1 MEQQAL
7 NAQAAGEIITGLEH
21 EIGKVIVGQHTLI
34 RRMLT
39 ALFAAIPFAVSKG
52 RARSGCGHLLLE
64 GVPGVAK
71 TLTATTL
78 AQAISAKFQRVQLTP
93 DLLPADILGT
103 RVYDAKTSTFRIEQG
118 PVFTNI
124 LLADEINRATPKT
137 QSALLEAM
145 QERQVTLADT
155 TFPLD
160 DPFWVLA
167 TQNPV
172 EQEGV
177 YTLPEAQLD
186 RFSMMLR
193 VGYPSQGEEVEMLQV
208 RMNQTTIERRV
219 SPSDVHVLREF
230 IYSTVHV
237 DHKILEYIVRLGR
250 ATRDPAERRARRSA
264 RDAAARHLAALVS
277 APPGAEPRDRVPAR
291 PHLGPARR
299 REGDLL
305 RRDAPPHR
313 ADGARAGGGR
323 GRRHHPAGPADG
335 GADPMIPE
343 HVMKELRYIEVFTDR
358 KIRNQRVGTYQSP
371 QRGPGFDFDEHQP
384 YRPGDDVR
392 RIDWNVTARMGAPF
406 VRHTH
411 AEREMNVMVA
421 MDVSRSMALGTTTA
435 LEARDDDLHHRV
447 DSLFRPVGS
456 DQHRLRRLRRQGAAR
471 RRSRAGR
478 ARPPGRC
485 SSRPGRSSPRRRR
498 R

>member
-1 MEQQAL
+1 MMEQQEQRTL
-7 NAQAAGEIITGLEH
+7 NAQAAGEIVTGLEQ

-39 ALFAAIPFAVSKG
+39 ALFAAIPFAVSQG

-78 AQAISAKFQRVQLTP
+78 AKAISARFQRVQLTP
-93 DLLPADILGT
+93 DLLPADIIGT
-103 RVYDAKTSTFRIEQG
+103 RIYDAKSATFRIEQG

-193 VGYPSQGEEVEMLQV
+193 VGYPSQGEEVEMLQM
-208 RMNQTTIERRV
+208 RLSQTTIAHRV
-219 SPSDVHVLREF
+219 SPSDVTVLRDF
-230 IYSTVHV
+230 IDQSVYI
-237 DHKILEYIVRLGR
+237 DPRILEYIVRLGR
-250 ATRDPAERRARRSA
+250 ATRDPGSVGRPDLRELLALGISPRSYQ
-264 RDAAARHLAALVS
+264 HLLALS
-277 APPGAEPRDRVPAR
+277 RVTAFL
-291 PHLGPARR
+291 H
-299 REGDLL
+299 
-305 RRDAPPHR
+305 
-313 ADGARAGGGR
+313 GR
-323 GRRHHPAGPADG
+323 TWALP
-335 GADPMIPE
+335 
-343 HVMKELRYIEVFTDR
+343 
-358 KIRNQRVGTYQSP
+358 
-371 QRGPGFDFDEHQP
+371 
-384 YRPGDDVR
+384 DDVKEIFCDATR
-392 RIDWNVTARMGAPF
+392 HRIARTVRAQAENVHADEILEELLGAVPI
-406 VRHTH
+406 
-411 AEREMNVMVA
+411 
-421 MDVSRSMALGTTTA
+421 
-435 LEARDDDLHHRV
+435 
-447 DSLFRPVGS
+447 P
-456 DQHRLRRLRRQGAAR
+456 
-471 RRSRAGR
+471 
-478 ARPPGRC
+478 
-485 SSRPGRSSPRRRR
+485 
-498 R
+498 

>member
-1 MEQQAL
+1 MMEHQAL
-7 NAQAAGEIITGLEH
+7 NAQAAGDIVTGLEH

-39 ALFAAIPFAVSKG
+39 ALFSAIPFAVSQG

-71 TLTATTL
+71 TLTATTI
-78 AQAISAKFQRVQLTP
+78 AKAISAKFQRVQLTP

-103 RVYDAKTSTFRIEQG
+103 RIYDARSATFRIEQG

-193 VGYPSQGEEVEMLQV
+193 VGYPSEGEEVEMLQV
-208 RMNQTTIERRV
+208 RMNQTAIDRRV
-219 SPSDVHVLREF
+219 SPSDVTVLRDF
-230 IYSTVHV
+230 IHDSIYV
-237 DHKILEYIVRLGR
+237 DTKILEYIVRLGR
-250 ATRDPAERRARRSA
+250 ATRDPGSVGRPDLKELLLLGISPRSYQHLLALSRVNAFMHGRTWAMPEDVKEIFCDATRHRIARTVRAQAENV
-264 RDAAARHLAALVS
+264 DADAIL
-277 APPGAEPRDRVPAR
+277 E
-291 PHLGPARR
+291 
-299 REGDLL
+299 ELL
-305 RRDAPPHR
+305 RVVP
-313 ADGARAGGGR
+313 
-323 GRRHHPAGPADG
+323 
-335 GADPMIPE
+335 IP
-343 HVMKELRYIEVFTDR
+343 
-358 KIRNQRVGTYQSP
+358 
-371 QRGPGFDFDEHQP
+371 
-384 YRPGDDVR
+384 
-392 RIDWNVTARMGAPF
+392 
-406 VRHTH
+406 
-411 AEREMNVMVA
+411 
-421 MDVSRSMALGTTTA
+421 
-435 LEARDDDLHHRV
+435 
-447 DSLFRPVGS
+447 
-456 DQHRLRRLRRQGAAR
+456 
-471 RRSRAGR
+471 
-478 ARPPGRC
+478 
-485 SSRPGRSSPRRRR
+485 
-498 R
+498 

>member
-1 MEQQAL
+1 MMEHQAL
-7 NAQAAGEIITGLEH
+7 NAQAAGEIVTGLET
-21 EIGKVIVGQHTLI
+21 EIAKVIVGQHTLV

-39 ALFAAIPFAVSKG
+39 ALFAAIPFAVTQG

-78 AQAISAKFQRVQLTP
+78 AKAISAKFQRVQLTP

-103 RVYDAKTSTFRIEQG
+103 RIYDAKTATFRIEQG

-193 VGYPSQGEEVEMLQV
+193 VGYPSQGEEVQMLQT
-208 RMNQTTIERRV
+208 RLSQATINRRV
-219 SPSDVHVLREF
+219 STADVNVLREF
-230 IYSTVHV
+230 IVDTVYV
-237 DHKILEYIVRLGR
+237 DEKILQYIVRLGR
-250 ATRDPAERRARRSA
+250 ATRDPQSVGRTELREMLTLGISPRSYQHLLALARVNAFMHGRTWALPGDVKEIFLDATRHRIARTVRAQAENVSA
-264 RDAAARHLAALVS
+264 DAILDELLAA
-277 APPGAEPRDRVPAR
+277 VP
-291 PHLGPARR
+291 
-299 REGDLL
+299 
-305 RRDAPPHR
+305 
-313 ADGARAGGGR
+313 
-323 GRRHHPAGPADG
+323 
-335 GADPMIPE
+335 IP
-343 HVMKELRYIEVFTDR
+343 
-358 KIRNQRVGTYQSP
+358 
-371 QRGPGFDFDEHQP
+371 
-384 YRPGDDVR
+384 
-392 RIDWNVTARMGAPF
+392 
-406 VRHTH
+406 
-411 AEREMNVMVA
+411 
-421 MDVSRSMALGTTTA
+421 
-435 LEARDDDLHHRV
+435 
-447 DSLFRPVGS
+447 
-456 DQHRLRRLRRQGAAR
+456 
-471 RRSRAGR
+471 
-478 ARPPGRC
+478 
-485 SSRPGRSSPRRRR
+485 
-498 R
+498 

>member
-1 MEQQAL
+1 MEKQL
-7 NAQAAGEIITGLEH
+7 NAQAAVDIIAGLEQ

-39 ALFAAIPFAVSKG
+39 ALFAAIPFAASRGK
-52 RARSGCGHLLLE
+52 ARTGCGHLLLE

-103 RVYDAKTSTFRIEQG
+103 RIYDARTSTFRIEQG
-118 PVFTNI
+118 PIFTNI

-193 VGYPSQGEEVEMLQV
+193 VGYPEEGEEVRMLQA
-208 RMNQTTIERRV
+208 RLASTTIERRV
-219 SPSDVHVLREF
+219 SPSDVNVLREF
-230 IYSTVHV
+230 IYATVYV
-237 DHKILEYIVRLGR
+237 DDKVLQYIVRLGR
-250 ATRDPAERRARRSA
+250 ATRQPGSVGRDDLKEMLMLGISPRSYQHLLA
-264 RDAAARHLAALVS
+264 LCRVNAFLDGRDYVL
-277 APPGAEPRDRVPAR
+277 
-291 PHLGPARR
+291 
-299 REGDLL
+299 
-305 RRDAPPHR
+305 
-313 ADGARAGGGR
+313 
-323 GRRHHPAGPADG
+323 
-335 GADPMIPE
+335 
-343 HVMKELRYIEVFTDR
+343 
-358 KIRNQRVGTYQSP
+358 
-371 QRGPGFDFDEHQP
+371 
-384 YRPGDDVR
+384 PGDVKEIFCDATR
-392 RIDWNVTARMGAPF
+392 
-406 VRHTH
+406 
-411 AEREMNVMVA
+411 
-421 MDVSRSMALGTTTA
+421 
-435 LEARDDDLHHRV
+435 HRV
-447 DSLFRPVGS
+447 
-456 DQHRLRRLRRQGAAR
+456 AR
-471 RRSRAGR
+471 TVRAQAEGVD
-478 ARPPGRC
+478 ADAILQELLTAVPIP
-485 SSRPGRSSPRRRR
+485 
-498 R
+498 

>member
-7 NAQAAGEIITGLEH
+7 NTQAAGDIVTGLEH

-39 ALFAAIPFAVSKG
+39 ALFAAIPFASSRG
-52 RARSGCGHLLLE
+52 RARTGCGHLLLE

-71 TLTATTL
+71 TLTATTI

-103 RVYDAKTSTFRIEQG
+103 RIYDAKTATFRIERG

-155 TFPLD
+155 TFQLD

-193 VGYPSQGEEVEMLQV
+193 VGYPNEGEEVQMLESRLSQV
-208 RMNQTTIERRV
+208 TIDRRV
-219 SPSDVHVLREF
+219 SPSDVNVLREF
-230 IYSTVHV
+230 VFASVYV
-237 DHKILEYIVRLGR
+237 DRKVLEYIVRLGR
-250 ATRDPAERRARRSA
+250 ATR
-264 RDAAARHLAALVS
+264 
-277 APPGAEPRDRVPAR
+277 EPDTAGR
-291 PHLGPARR
+291 P
-299 REGDLL
+299 
-305 RRDAPPHR
+305 
-313 ADGARAGGGR
+313 
-323 GRRHHPAGPADG
+323 
-335 GADPMIPE
+335 
-343 HVMKELRYIEVFTDR
+343 ELR
-358 KIRNQRVGTYQSP
+358 
-371 QRGPGFDFDEHQP
+371 
-384 YRPGDDVR
+384 
-392 RIDWNVTARMGAPF
+392 
-406 VRHTH
+406 
-411 AEREMNVMVA
+411 EMLL
-421 MDVSRSMALGTTTA
+421 LGI
-435 LEARDDDLHHRV
+435 
-447 DSLFRPVGS
+447 
-456 DQHRLRRLRRQGAAR
+456 
-471 RRSRAGR
+471 
-478 ARPPGRC
+478 
-485 SSRPGRSSPRRRR
+485 SPRSYQHLLALARVNAFLHGRTWVLPSDVKEIFCDATR
-498 R
+498 HRIARSIRAQAENVDADTILQELLSAVPIP

>member
-7 NAQAAGEIITGLEH
+7 NTQAAGEIVTGLER

-39 ALFAAIPFAVSKG
+39 ALFAAIPFAVSQG
-52 RARSGCGHLLLE
+52 RPRAGCGHLLLE

-71 TLTATTL
+71 TLTATTI
-78 AQAISAKFQRVQLTP
+78 AKAISAKFQRVQLTP
-93 DLLPADILGT
+93 DLLPADIIGT
-103 RVYDAKTSTFRIEQG
+103 RIYDAKTATFRIEQG

-208 RMNQTTIERRV
+208 RMNQTIDRRV
-219 SPSDVHVLREF
+219 SPSDVTVLRDF
-230 IYSTVHV
+230 IYDSVYV
-237 DHKILEYIVRLGR
+237 DPKVLEYIVRLGR
-250 ATRDPAERRARRSA
+250 ATRDPGS
-264 RDAAARHLAALVS
+264 V
-277 APPGAEPRDRVPAR
+277 G
-291 PHLGPARR
+291 
-299 REGDLL
+299 
-305 RRDAPPHR
+305 R
-313 ADGARAGGGR
+313 ADLR
-323 GRRHHPAGPADG
+323 
-335 GADPMIPE
+335 
-343 HVMKELRYIEVFTDR
+343 ELLLLGISPRSY
-358 KIRNQRVGTYQSP
+358 QHLLALSRVNA
-371 QRGPGFDFDEHQP
+371 F
-384 YRPGDDVR
+384 
-392 RIDWNVTARMGAPF
+392 
-406 VRHTH
+406 
-411 AEREMNVMVA
+411 
-421 MDVSRSMALGTTTA
+421 
-435 LEARDDDLHHRV
+435 LH
-447 DSLFRPVGS
+447 
-456 DQHRLRRLRRQGAAR
+456 
-471 RRSRAGR
+471 
-478 ARPPGRC
+478 
-485 SSRPGRSSPRRRR
+485 GRSWMMPEDVKEIFLDATRHRIARTVR
-498 R
+498 AQAENVHADAILDEILTAVPIP

>member
-1 MEQQAL
+1 MTPEIAGSITSALEQ
-7 NAQAAGEIITGLEH
+7 
-21 EIGKVIVGQHTLI
+21 EIGKVIVGQHVLI

-39 ALFAAIPFAVSKG
+39 ALFAAIPFSASRG

-78 AQAISAKFQRVQLTP
+78 AQAISARFQRVQLTP

-118 PVFTNI
+118 PIFTNI

-193 VGYPSQGEEVEMLQV
+193 VGYPSEREEIGMLHL
-208 RMNQTTIERRV
+208 RMNETTVERRV
-219 SPSDVHVLREF
+219 SPGDVSVLREF
-230 IYSTVHV
+230 IRETVHV
-237 DHKILEYIVRLGR
+237 DDKILEYIVRLGR
-250 ATRDPAERRARRSA
+250 ATRDPGQVGRPQLKELLQLGISPRSYQHVLALARVNAFLHGRTWALPADVKEIFVESA
-264 RDAAARHLAALVS
+264 R
-277 APPGAEPRDRVPAR
+277 
-291 PHLGPARR
+291 
-299 REGDLL
+299 
-305 RRDAPPHR
+305 
-313 ADGARAGGGR
+313 
-323 GRRHHPAGPADG
+323 
-335 GADPMIPE
+335 
-343 HVMKELRYIEVFTDR
+343 
-358 KIRNQRVGTYQSP
+358 
-371 QRGPGFDFDEHQP
+371 
-384 YRPGDDVR
+384 
-392 RIDWNVTARMGAPF
+392 
-406 VRHTH
+406 
-411 AEREMNVMVA
+411 
-421 MDVSRSMALGTTTA
+421 
-435 LEARDDDLHHRV
+435 HRV
-447 DSLFRPVGS
+447 ARTVRAQAENVEPDEILTDV
-456 DQHRLRRLRRQGAAR
+456 LRAV
-471 RRSRAGR
+471 
-478 ARPPGRC
+478 PIP
-485 SSRPGRSSPRRRR
+485 
-498 R
+498 

>member
-1 MEQQAL
+1 MEQQQL
-7 NAQAAGEIITGLEH
+7 NAQAAGEIVTGLEQ

-39 ALFAAIPFAVSKG
+39 ALFAAIPFAVSRG

-103 RVYDAKTSTFRIEQG
+103 RIYDAKTASFRIEQG
-118 PVFTNI
+118 PIFTNI

-193 VGYPSQGEEVEMLQV
+193 VGYPEPAEEVQMLQT
-208 RMNQTTIERRV
+208 RLSTTTIERRV
-219 SPSDVHVLREF
+219 SPADVNVLREF
-230 IYSTVHV
+230 IYATVYV
-237 DHKILEYIVRLGR
+237 DDKILEYIVRLGR
-250 ATRDPAERRARRSA
+250 ATRDPGNAGRPDLREMLLLGISPRSYQ
-264 RDAAARHLAALVS
+264 HLLALC
-277 APPGAEPRDRVPAR
+277 RVTAF
-291 PHLGPARR
+291 L
-299 REGDLL
+299 
-305 RRDAPPHR
+305 
-313 ADGARAGGGR
+313 R
-323 GRRHHPAGPADG
+323 GR
-335 GADPMIPE
+335 
-343 HVMKELRYIEVFTDR
+343 
-358 KIRNQRVGTYQSP
+358 TYVLP
-371 QRGPGFDFDEHQP
+371 
-384 YRPGDDVR
+384 DDVKEIFCDATR
-392 RIDWNVTARMGAPF
+392 HRIART
-406 VRHTH
+406 VRAQ
-411 AEREMNVMVA
+411 AEGVDADAILHDVLSAVA
-421 MDVSRSMALGTTTA
+421 I
-435 LEARDDDLHHRV
+435 
-447 DSLFRPVGS
+447 P
-456 DQHRLRRLRRQGAAR
+456 
-471 RRSRAGR
+471 
-478 ARPPGRC
+478 
-485 SSRPGRSSPRRRR
+485 
-498 R
+498 